1 MTSYLIPAAA
11 VAPPS
16 ASSLSKAWP
25 LPDTGLAVFHGHP
38 GTPRLFHYFLPAL
51 VRQGKRVLCLDGANR
66 FDPLLL
72 ARFARQR
79 GWDSSIFNSRLRV
92 ARAFTCFQLTEL
104 VAHVPRVLRTFPAG
118 AVIVTAMPD
127 LYFDED
133 VRDREAAAS
142 FRQGLASLKM
152 LTELPLLVAVF
163 SDASSFPAQRQT
175 MFQQL
180 TAQASVVWRCA
191 ERGGGKLNFLQEKSQ
206 SPAPPALP

>member
-1 MTSYLIPAAA
+1 MTSYPIPAAA

-16 ASSLSKAWP
+16 SLSKGWT
-25 LPDTGLAVFHGHP
+25 LPDAGLAVFHGHP

-51 VRQGKRVLCLDGANR
+51 VTQGKRVLCLDGANR

-104 VAHVPRVLRTFPAG
+104 VAHVPRVLRTFPADV
-118 AVIVTAMPD
+118 VIVTAMPD

-133 VRDREAAAS
+133 VREREAAAS

-180 TAQASVVWRCA
+180 TAQASVVWKCT
-191 ERGGGKLNFLQEKSQ
+191 EQTGGKLNFLQEKSQ
-206 SPAPPALP
+206 PPAPPALP